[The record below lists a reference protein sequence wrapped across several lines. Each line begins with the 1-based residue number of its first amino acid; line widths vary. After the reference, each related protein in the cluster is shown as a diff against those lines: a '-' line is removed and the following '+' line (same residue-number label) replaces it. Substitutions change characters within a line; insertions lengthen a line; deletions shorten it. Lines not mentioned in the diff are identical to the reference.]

1 MPLTTITMTT
11 EYYECL
17 NITINN
23 SVSLNIKYLNI
34 FKHIIDIIIINK
46 IFKIIIVFILFTVTL
61 FSFIPVLYKSLFT
74 ENSVL

>member
-1 MPLTTITMTT
+1 MTT